1 MRTGQSLVQDQGDI
15 ILKAGMNSG
24 SEVIASGNIHIYG
37 TVRGRVIAG
46 AGGHAAARIFC
57 QSLEAELVSIA
68 GTYCVADDIPKHVVK
83 KPVHIYLNE
92 KQELEFEALEL

>member
-1 MRTGQSLVQDQGDI
+1 
-15 ILKAGMNSG
+15 MNSG

-83 KPVHIYLNE
+83 KTSTYLF
-92 KQELEFEALEL
+92 K

>member
-1 MRTGQSLVQDQGDI
+1 MQLPILPLIMMKFCVHSKSLVQDHGDI

-46 AGGHAAARIFC
+46 AGGHAAARIFAN
-57 QSLEAELVSIA
+57 L
-68 GTYCVADDIPKHVVK
+68 
-83 KPVHIYLNE
+83 
-92 KQELEFEALEL
+92 